1 MRSVK
6 HKKRLKGEEG
16 VGKKARISVQSKF
29 GIREF
34 SVERAVYLSLE
45 LGL

>member
-6 HKKRLKGEEG
+6 YKKRLKGEEG

-29 GIREF
+29 GIQERVQCREGCVF
-34 SVERAVYLSLE
+34 IT
-45 LGL
+45 